1 MKRPSEITRD
11 RILKTAVKLFAESG
25 YEATSIRTLA
35 AKAHVNQAAINYH
48 FKTKD
53 GLYREVLRDAI
64 HALTE
69 DQLSHAQETQ
79 AMPRERA
86 LGEFVRQQL
95 RPLSARDDVTR
106 YIHIL
111 NWEAVQPTEVYRKLV
126 SEEAAPFLGFAVDLM
141 RRFMPEA
148 DQGTL
153 TMAAVWL
160 VGQCTVFIRYRE
172 QLAMPPVSLKL
183 NEPAVDRLSALISG
197 WALAGL
203 AQANAQGSRS

>member
-1 MKRPSEITRD
+1 MKRPSDITRD
-11 RILKTAVKLFAESG
+11 RILKTAVKLFAEGG

-111 NWEAVQPTEVYRKLV
+111 NWEAVQPTEIYRKLV

-203 AQANAQGSRS
+203 AQSNVHGSRS

>member
-1 MKRPSEITRD
+1 MKRPSDITRD

-111 NWEAVQPTEVYRKLV
+111 NWEAVQPTAVYRKLV

-183 NEPAVDRLSALISG
+183 SEPAVDRLSALISG

-203 AQANAQGSRS
+203 AQSNVHGSRS

>member
-1 MKRPSEITRD
+1 MTRD
-11 RILKTAVKLFAESG
+11 RILKTAVKLFAERG

-69 DQLSHAQETQ
+69 DQLSHAQEMQ

>member
-1 MKRPSEITRD
+1 MSRPSEITRG
-11 RILKTAVKLFAESG
+11 RILKTAVQLFAERG
-25 YEATSIRTLA
+25 YEATSVRTLA

-53 GLYREVLRDAI
+53 GLYREILRAAI
-64 HALTE
+64 HALTK

-111 NWEAVQPTEVYRKLV
+111 NWEAVHPTAVYRKLV
-126 SEEAAPFLGFAVDLM
+126 SEEAGPFLGFALDLL
-141 RRFMPEA
+141 RRFMPDA
-148 DQGTL
+148 DRPTL
-153 TMAAVWL
+153 VMAAVWL
-160 VGQCTVFIRYRE
+160 VGQCNVFIRHRE
-172 QLAMPPVSLKL
+172 QLAMPPVSLNL
-183 NEPAVDRLSALISG
+183 DDAGVERLSTLISG

-203 AQANAQGSRS
+203 AQANANDSGH